1 MNMNTKLT
9 LFLLLIAFG
18 LQAQTE
24 YNYELQTN
32 ADSTFNLLVIEQVNA
47 ERSNIQMYSN
57 LDTASVKARLY
68 ADINAT
74 YERIARKQREID
86 DQMILRSRLF
96 QALRAQNLDNY
107 IIDTRAQLDSFYI
120 AQSWRYVTSDGTD
133 EELNTVFVAGSLTR
147 LRNAAN
153 ENVAVIAPLSRNNV
167 VVRFYPL
174 GSLDVEMY
182 SNDSRVYAGRDE
194 NNVRHI
200 LVRRR

>member
-1 MNMNTKLT
+1 MNTKLT